1 MRNSIS
7 MKHNKRRN
15 VGIVYEML
23 VRCVSESMLDEDRGR
38 ANLAMKMLRKYFGKG
53 QPLAGELSI
62 HQAIMSRR
70 GVSLPLA
77 RKIIAEAVRSVSSV
91 DKKLCEIKKS
101 NLIKELNYGFGRDF
115 FDKYR
120 IPEYRALA
128 SVHMLIQ
135 SAGAARDLTERVD
148 RATLEESIVQFMC
161 ASPRVESVVPDE
173 HRNSFTLKLANEEF
187 NRTIAGDL
195 HAEQS
200 ALLEAY
206 GVAVMGGDRSRFRRL
221 AEEAKSSSVAA
232 MSRYMKTAEC
242 ASDPVLLE
250 RAGKV
255 LDSLRGLRVSVDEGC
270 LEDLMNAQDMSRL
283 TEAE

>member
-23 VRCVSESMLDEDRGR
+23 ARCVSESMLDDDRAR
-38 ANLAMKMLRKYFGKG
+38 ATSAMKLLKKYFAKG
-53 QPLAGELSI
+53 QPLANELAI

-77 RKIIAEAVRSVSSV
+77 RRIIAEAIKDAAGIDR
-91 DKKLCEIKKS
+91 KLCEIKKS

-115 FDKYR
+115 FDRYR

-135 SAGAARDLTERVD
+135 SSGASRTLIERVE

-161 ASPRVESVVPDE
+161 STPSSGFVVPDE
-173 HRNSFTLKLANEEF
+173 RRNSFTLRIANEEF
-187 NRTIAGDL
+187 ARTIGSEL
-195 HAEQS
+195 HPEQS

-206 GVAVMGGDRSRFRRL
+206 NLAAMGGDRKRFREL
-221 AEEAKSSSVAA
+221 AEDARRRSVTSI
-232 MSRYMKTAEC
+232 SRYMGSSEC

-250 RAGKV
+250 RVGRV
-255 LDSLRGLRVSVDEGC
+255 LESLRGLKVSLNEGC
-270 LEDLMNAQDMSRL
+270 LEDLMNAQDVSRL
-283 TEAE
+283 TENE